1 LKPQASFINS
11 GDIMHLIAI
20 VIIGFL
26 AGLLA
31 RVITP
36 GAGPHGFWLTS
47 ALGIGGSLA
56 ATYLGHL
63 LGWIRRRGG
72 RCRCVVA
79 HLSPRPQELS
89 GRALRTASI
98 SGSSA

>member
-1 LKPQASFINS
+1 
-11 GDIMHLIAI
+11 MHLIAI

-36 GAGPHGFWLTS
+36 GAGPRGFFLTA

-63 LGWIRRRGG
+63 LGWYEPGQSAGFIGA
-72 RCRCVVA
+72 VVGA
-79 HLSPRPQELS
+79 AVLLLIYHLVRKN
-89 GRALRTASI
+89 
-98 SGSSA
+98 

>member
-1 LKPQASFINS
+1 
-11 GDIMHLIAI
+11 MHLIAI

-63 LGWIRRRGG
+63 FGWYEPGQSAGFIGA
-72 RCRCVVA
+72 VVGA
-79 HLSPRPQELS
+79 AVLLLIYHLVRKN
-89 GRALRTASI
+89 
-98 SGSSA
+98 